1 MPFMDVLLHGCDSSN
16 STNSVRKLHGMG
28 MGPDCR
34 RGADKGNGPSA
45 EDMFNI
51 KEGSA
56 IAEKEK
62 LASEATLCRT
72 QVALLEDAV
81 SRQQETLRRAARL
94 PHNQGTLSLSAPL
107 FLCASAPESHLTG
120 IRDFVCQGKR
130 MAPSHL
136 FSKRWNHFDMTIS
149 LAPSQVRRSA
159 DGCLFILHHFTRK
172 KISAEQLKCISHL
185 ANGSYHDTLDG
196 RWPCGCSVLSV

>member
-1 MPFMDVLLHGCDSSN
+1 MSSVSTCHDGGICRSNMPFMDVLLHGCDSSN

-62 LASEATLCRT
+62 LASEAALCRT

-94 PHNQGTLSLSAPL
+94 PTQPGHTVTFRTFVSL
-107 FLCASAPESHLTG
+107 H
-120 IRDFVCQGKR
+120 KR
-130 MAPSHL
+130 S
-136 FSKRWNHFDMTIS
+136 
-149 LAPSQVRRSA
+149 
-159 DGCLFILHHFTRK
+159 
-172 KISAEQLKCISHL
+172 
-185 ANGSYHDTLDG
+185 
-196 RWPCGCSVLSV
+196 